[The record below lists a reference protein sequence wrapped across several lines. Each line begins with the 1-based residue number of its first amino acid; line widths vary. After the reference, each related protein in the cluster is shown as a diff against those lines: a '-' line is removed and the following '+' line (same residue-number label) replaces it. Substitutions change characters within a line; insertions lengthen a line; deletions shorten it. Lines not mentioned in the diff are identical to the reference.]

1 MWTSMNPSDTVWYML
16 VRTQNG
22 VLNDRDFYAKG
33 KPVARIFLAQPWYRL
48 FIYLFS
54 PADEEQ

>member
-1 MWTSMNPSDTVWYML
+1 ML